1 MDKKTISTMK
11 KIFDDIM
18 HTTEDGTVE
27 FWYARELMRCLGY
40 TTWRRFKDAI
50 NRAMESCK
58 SAEIEV
64 SDHFADAVKMVEI
77 GSNAVRDVD
86 DAGFGRIRSKGD
98 QALFGGRSTLEMKEK
113 LGVSDKRPL
122 ADFLPTLTI
131 AAKNLATEMT
141 NYNVEEKDLKGEGS
155 ITTEHVQN
163 NTTVREMLGTRG
175 IKPEELPPSEDTKE
189 KTIIAKAMRYAKKI
203 AREFDGVVENPQL
216 ENSVTLANKRKTF
229 ARVTRESEIVSICW
243 YMDCQESLSDK
254 IGEFVELLE
263 KYLPPENEIAAFSG
277 YACREQWADICEYKD
292 ENSSYENVIDTLM
305 NESWMDNC
313 ILCDSDFVQSMTI
326 YLKTNIETSLYSDN
340 YLLRVFAYMDRRV
353 GKRTLEKIK
362 CDVEKM
368 PEWVKQFYQIRC
380 EADGIF

>member
-11 KIFDDIM
+11 KMFDDIM

-27 FWYARELMRCLGY
+27 FWYARELMGCLGY

-86 DAGFGRIRSKGD
+86 DIMLTRYACYLIAQNGDPRKEEIAFAQSYFAVQTRKQELIEERIAYIQRTEARGKLRESEKRLSQNIYERGVDDAGFGRIRSKGD
-98 QALFGGRSTLEMKEK
+98 QALFGGRSTQEMKEK

-141 NYNVEEKDLKGEGS
+141 NYNVEEKDLKGEGA

-163 NTTVREMLGTRG
+163 NTTVREMLFILWQEKGADFSTLYTTKAPD
-175 IKPEELPPSEDTKE
+175 ISPMPLLSYIHLALQPES
-189 KTIIAKAMRYAKKI
+189 
-203 AREFDGVVENPQL
+203 
-216 ENSVTLANKRKTF
+216 
-229 ARVTRESEIVSICW
+229 CW
-243 YMDCQESLSDK
+243 VLY
-254 IGEFVELLE
+254 
-263 KYLPPENEIAAFSG
+263 
-277 YACREQWADICEYKD
+277 
-292 ENSSYENVIDTLM
+292 ID
-305 NESWMDNC
+305 
-313 ILCDSDFVQSMTI
+313 
-326 YLKTNIETSLYSDN
+326 
-340 YLLRVFAYMDRRV
+340 
-353 GKRTLEKIK
+353 
-362 CDVEKM
+362 
-368 PEWVKQFYQIRC
+368 
-380 EADGIF
+380 